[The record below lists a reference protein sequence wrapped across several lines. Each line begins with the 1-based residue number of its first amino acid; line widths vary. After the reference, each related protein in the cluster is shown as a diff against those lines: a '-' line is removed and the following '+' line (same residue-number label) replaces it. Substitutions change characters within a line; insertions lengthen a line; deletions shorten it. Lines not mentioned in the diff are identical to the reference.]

1 MNPDK
6 KIIIDALFEKV
17 NSSPYVLVVDYTG
30 MTVPQFSELRNRLGA
45 AGAEC
50 HVAKNTYMKK
60 ALAEA
65 GLPDIGE
72 GLVGQTAFVTG
83 DSEVF
88 AAAKAIK
95 NFEKEF
101 KKPEMKVG
109 ILGDAVLDAE
119 KLKAIADI
127 PSREAILS
135 QLLATINEP
144 ATRIAR
150 VIQKKFNPDADSKK
164 DEPAAEAEAA
174 AEPAAEAAAHVA
186 EAAAEPAAEA

>member
-6 KIIIDALFEKV
+6 KVIIDQLLEKV
-17 NSSPYVLVVDYTG
+17 NASPYVLVVDYTG

-50 HVAKNTYMKK
+50 HVAKNTYVKK
-60 ALAEA
+60 ALSEA

-72 GLVGQTAFVTG
+72 SLVGQTAFVTG
-83 DSEVF
+83 SAEVF

-101 KKPEMKVG
+101 KKPEMKIG
-109 ILGDAVLDAE
+109 ILDGSVLDAD

-127 PSREAILS
+127 PSREAVLA
-135 QLLATINEP
+135 QLLGLIKEP
-144 ATRIAR
+144 AARIAR
-150 VIQKKFNPDADSKK
+150 IVQKKYNPDAEKAE
-164 DEPAAEAEAA
+164 EPAAEG
-174 AEPAAEAAAHVA
+174 
-186 EAAAEPAAEA
+186 